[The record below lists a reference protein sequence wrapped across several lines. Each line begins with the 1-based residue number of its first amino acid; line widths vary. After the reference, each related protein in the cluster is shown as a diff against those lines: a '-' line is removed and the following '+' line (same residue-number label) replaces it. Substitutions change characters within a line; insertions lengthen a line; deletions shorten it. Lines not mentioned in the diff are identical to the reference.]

1 MDTEKVLREI
11 LEKRTSLKDVDLNQP
26 LSSLGIDSLDLVEV
40 MLEIEEKLDI
50 TFSSDEIG
58 DVATLKEVK
67 ELIDNKLKAK

>member
-11 LEKRTSLKDVDLNQP
+11 LEKRTNLKDVDINQP

-40 MLEIEEKLDI
+40 MLEIEERLDI

-58 DVATLKEVK
+58 EVSTLKEIK
-67 ELIDNKLKAK
+67 ELIDKKIETK